1 MENVDKFRKKPKNNK
16 HRDEPANIW
25 LRDYLENFN
34 SPGYKHKGKS
44 NFEFAQN
51 CNMTKEALEGKA
63 SGRYPIYANDII
75 AFVKETDVP
84 ANQILGLEE
93 KETPDNLKVV
103 NNRKVGNIETNIL
116 SQKVCDK
123 LSKHIL
129 KDGLFP
135 AQDEYLKFLEYLIL
149 EENYIK
155 NLLYKSRQSL
165 ETFVEDIK
173 NNKISKEEIELLFS
187 QKDFD
192 SFVNTIKNN
201 KELNER
207 FKGIITD
214 TKIRNDIRNIIYK
227 VIYDNYKELLSEN

>member
-25 LRDYLENFN
+25 LRDYLKNYN

-75 AFVKETDVP
+75 AFVKETGISADE
-84 ANQILGLEE
+84 ILGIER
-93 KETPDNLKVV
+93 KEVPDNLKVV
-103 NNRKVGNIETNIL
+103 TNRKVGNIETNIL
-116 SQKVCDK
+116 SQEVCDK

-149 EENYIK
+149 EEDYVK
-155 NLLYKSRQSL
+155 NLLNKSKQSFA
-165 ETFVEDIK
+165 TFVKDIE
-173 NNKISKEEIELLFS
+173 NNEIPDKVINLLFNN
-187 QKDFD
+187 KDFD

-201 KELNER
+201 NELNER
-207 FKGIITD
+207 FKGTITD
-214 TKIRNDIRNIIYK
+214 TKIRNDIRDFIYK
-227 VIYDNYKELLSEN
+227 YIYDNLKK